1 MISTNVLRAIVG
13 VIAAPEADL
22 SPAQPVCARSIG
34 QQPRD
39 HMVPHV
45 DHRDRFDA
53 VLRANRIMILGVLW
67 CALVTCAI
75 SSLVYDVGHWLS
87 AW

>member
-1 MISTNVLRAIVG
+1 
-13 VIAAPEADL
+13 
-22 SPAQPVCARSIG
+22 
-34 QQPRD
+34 
-39 HMVPHV
+39 MVPHV

-53 VLRANRIMILGVLW
+53 VLRANQIMILGVLW

-75 SSLVYDVGHWLS
+75 SSLVYDLGHWLS

>member
-1 MISTNVLRAIVG
+1 
-13 VIAAPEADL
+13 
-22 SPAQPVCARSIG
+22 
-34 QQPRD
+34 
-39 HMVPHV
+39 MVRHV

-53 VLRANRIMILGVLW
+53 VVRANQIMILGVLW

-75 SSLVYDVGHWLS
+75 SSLVYDVGRWLS

>member
-1 MISTNVLRAIVG
+1 
-13 VIAAPEADL
+13 
-22 SPAQPVCARSIG
+22 
-34 QQPRD
+34 
-39 HMVPHV
+39 MVPQV

-53 VLRANRIMILGVLW
+53 VVRANRIMILGVLW

-75 SSLVYDVGHWLS
+75 GSLVYDVGHWLN

>member
-1 MISTNVLRAIVG
+1 
-13 VIAAPEADL
+13 
-22 SPAQPVCARSIG
+22 
-34 QQPRD
+34 
-39 HMVPHV
+39 MVPHV

-53 VLRANRIMILGVLW
+53 VVRTNRMMILGVLW
-67 CALVTCAI
+67 CALITCAI